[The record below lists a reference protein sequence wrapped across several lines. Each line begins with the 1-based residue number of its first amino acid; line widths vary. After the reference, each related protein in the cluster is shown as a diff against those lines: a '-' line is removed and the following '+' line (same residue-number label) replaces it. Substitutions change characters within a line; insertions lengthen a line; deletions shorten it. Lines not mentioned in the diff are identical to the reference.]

1 MDSLENIFLE
11 FFDQLDT
18 ASKNISTLK
27 KKKFN
32 SEIKKILHTRQIP
45 KPDLTNSTFFPDI
58 IKTNIDESSTYTLT
72 YQAKIRKKTF
82 YIYFVIFDENLNN
95 KIINQYN
102 LFAEKIFIWFDFVQ
116 NYTVANSCS
125 DNVNIYIYFTKF
137 KKHLPQNQIFSLDCI
152 HVNTGFAHVCRK
164 DKSTDIVIFRE
175 EEWYKVLIHET
186 FHNFGLDFSTLNNN
200 EVEHKLKQLFNVNI
214 EFNFFEAYCDT
225 WARILNCVIYTHLND
240 NNNMKKLMT
249 NLNKEK
255 YFSIYQACKILKF
268 MDLNYD
274 LITVKSEENINICN
288 HLYKEKT
295 SVFTYYIITSI
306 FMFHYSKFIYWCND
320 NNMSLLNFK
329 KTPKN
334 IDDFFQLLKKLYL
347 TKPFSLC
354 LKENE
359 TILNSNIDTENF
371 LLLHSLRM
379 SIIE

>member
-1 MDSLENIFLE
+1 M
-11 FFDQLDT
+11 
-18 ASKNISTLK
+18 
-27 KKKFN
+27 
-32 SEIKKILHTRQIP
+32 
-45 KPDLTNSTFFPDI
+45 
-58 IKTNIDESSTYTLT
+58 
-72 YQAKIRKKTF
+72 
-82 YIYFVIFDENLNN
+82 
-95 KIINQYN
+95 
-102 LFAEKIFIWFDFVQ
+102 
-116 NYTVANSCS
+116 
-125 DNVNIYIYFTKF
+125 
-137 KKHLPQNQIFSLDCI
+137 
-152 HVNTGFAHVCRK
+152 NTGFAHVCRK

-306 FMFHYSKFIYWCND
+306 FMFHYTKFIYWCND

-359 TILNSNIDTENF
+359 TILNSNMDTDNF